1 MKKREYKKPAIR
13 QVNIH
18 QQSVLMTS
26 PVGNGVDVSRQD
38 YGTATNEDWD

>member
-1 MKKREYKKPAIR
+1 MKKSEYKKPAIR

-26 PVGNGVDVSRQD
+26 GVDASRQD

>member
-18 QQSVLMTS
+18 QQSVLMTTS
-26 PVGNGVDVSRQD
+26 PGVDASRQD

>member
-1 MKKREYKKPAIR
+1 MKKNEYKKPAIR

-26 PVGNGVDVSRQD
+26 PGVDASRQD
-38 YGTATNEDWD
+38 YGTATNEDWE